1 MIPLLIAAGSR
12 DDTPALSVNVTNRP
26 VSDTAVALQPA
37 SANAIAGVRSSGDGV
52 LRTIV
57 RSSANPVAGEWLASG
72 SADDVQVYAS
82 LISGSTPGPA
92 ALNTWLDANTDR
104 QYVLSVLRAAV
115 GTTTASCV
123 LRLTYRNKTT
133 LATLG
138 FADFNIS
145 VSATVETGE

>member
-1 MIPLLIAAGSR
+1 M
-12 DDTPALSVNVTNRP
+12 
-26 VSDTAVALQPA
+26 
-37 SANAIAGVRSSGDGV
+37 
-52 LRTIV
+52 
-57 RSSANPVAGEWLASG
+57 
-72 SADDVQVYAS
+72 QVYAS